1 MIHLGKDSEQLK
13 QTLCSMLIGENIALN
28 STVQK
33 SRTATVRNHMYP
45 GPDYSLDIE
54 SLQSGQ
60 IIHGQAIQTLGESI
74 SKVNEVLSSELK
86 DLVHRNL
93 TSKIEQ
99 SNVESLCVTSDECIS
114 EANMHVS
121 RSNSSTNLSNNTI
134 VISDDRLS
142 EVEQPTLVNYRKGE
156 EICDADLLIEDNRN
170 NGPTAILN

>member
-1 MIHLGKDSEQLK
+1 
-13 QTLCSMLIGENIALN
+13 
-28 STVQK
+28 
-33 SRTATVRNHMYP
+33 MYP
-45 GPDYSLDIE
+45 GPDCNLDIE

-86 DLVHRNL
+86 DLVHHNL

-142 EVEQPTLVNYRKGE
+142 EVEQPTSPS
-156 EICDADLLIEDNRN
+156 II
-170 NGPTAILN
+170 